1 MCLVFVWRAPAAD
14 DVCEEWEH
22 ELAKRYRLVIASNR
36 DEILSRPADWL
47 GRWSDNE
54 KVIGGRD
61 VQGGG
66 TWLGMS
72 DGGRWSCIL
81 NVREPESAPENAPS
95 RGALCASFLLG
106 ESTPEDAARAAVRDG
121 SRYAGFNVAFGAN
134 NDAWHACN
142 RGGGA
147 VGMPRGVSVITN
159 AAPGLDAPWPTAQRG
174 RQRFAAALRSAE
186 DDALVDALFAVLA
199 DGTKLPLSPTRM
211 PDSVEDRLC
220 YICVPPVEVSL
231 KKFWGTRTH
240 TVFLVRADGSA
251 TAVERSRLPGEADV
265 REAFSI
271 F

>member
-1 MCLVFVWRAPAAD
+1 MCLVFVWRAPASDAGKA
-14 DVCEEWEH
+14 WER

-36 DEILSRPADWL
+36 DEILSRPADRL
-47 GRWSDNE
+47 GRWRDNE

-61 VQGGG
+61 RAGGG

-81 NVREPESAPENAPS
+81 NVREPEAAPPDAPS
-95 RGALCASFLLG
+95 RGALCANFLLG

-121 SRYAGFNVAFGAN
+121 ARYAGFNTVFGSGE
-134 NDAWHACN
+134 DAWHACN
-142 RGGGA
+142 RSGGA
-147 VGMPRGVSVITN
+147 VRMPRGVSVVTN

-174 RQRFAAALRSAE
+174 RARFAEALRSAA
-186 DDALVDALFAVLA
+186 DDALVEALFAVLA
-199 DGTKLPLSPTRM
+199 DGEKLALSPTHM

-220 YICVPPVEVSL
+220 YICVPPVEVSSN
-231 KKFWGTRTH
+231 KFWGTRTH
-240 TVFLVRADGSA
+240 TVFLVRADGSV

-265 REAFSI
+265 REEFSI

>member
-1 MCLVFVWRAPAAD
+1 MCLVFIWRPPASDAG
-14 DVCEEWEH
+14 EAWEH

-36 DEILSRPADWL
+36 DEILSRPADRL
-47 GRWSDNE
+47 GRWRDDE

-72 DGGRWSCIL
+72 DGGRWSCIT

-95 RGALCASFLLG
+95 RGALCANFLLG
-106 ESTPEDAARAAVRDG
+106 DSTPEDAARAAVRDG
-121 SRYAGFNVAFGAN
+121 AQYAGFNVVFGSGE
-134 NDAWHACN
+134 DAWHACN
-142 RGGGA
+142 RSS
-147 VGMPRGVSVITN
+147 VVRMPRGISVITN
-159 AAPGLDAPWPTAQRG
+159 AAPGLDAAWPTAQRG
-174 RQRFAAALRSAE
+174 RARFAEALRSAE
-186 DDALVDALFAVLA
+186 DDALVDALFEVLA

-211 PDSVEDRLC
+211 PQAVEDRLC
-220 YICVPPVEVSL
+220 YVCVPPVEVAPTR
-231 KKFWGTRTH
+231 FWGTRTH

-265 REAFSI
+265 REEFSI

>member
-14 DVCEEWEH
+14 DGEAWEH

-36 DEILSRPADWL
+36 DEILSRPADRL
-47 GRWSDNE
+47 GRWSGT

-61 VQGGG
+61 RSGGG
-66 TWLGMS
+66 TWLGMT

-81 NVREPESAPENAPS
+81 NVREPEQAPQDAPS

-121 SRYAGFNVAFGAN
+121 SRYAGFNAVFGAGG
-134 NDAWHACN
+134 DAWHACN

-147 VGMPRGVSVITN
+147 VEMPRGVSVITN
-159 AAPGLDAPWPTAQRG
+159 AAPGLDAPWPTAERG
-174 RQRFAAALRSAE
+174 RRRFAEALRDAA
-186 DDALVDALFAVLA
+186 DDALVEALFAVLG

-220 YICVPPVEVSL
+220 YICVPPVEVAPNR
-231 KKFWGTRTH
+231 FWGTRTH
-240 TVFLVRADGSA
+240 TVFLVRADGGV